1 MSLVTRCPACGT
13 AFKVVRDQL
22 RISDGWVRCG
32 RCSEVF
38 DAMPGLTETAGDA
51 DGAEGAPAEDLSPSP
66 ASQQADPAPGDA
78 TASEPPAAPQ
88 PMPSPWPDARLLDFS
103 TSAPAAAPAGIA
115 PPLPTEFPSSMD
127 DDVGPD
133 KATSW
138 FSRPDLPVIVA
149 DEPWPELPALPVQA
163 PAPGRSEA
171 PSPVD
176 EAVDAQLQK
185 ALRRARIQALREA
198 RRRERAQAGEEGGA
212 PIAPAQAPAAAPV
225 DERADPGLPDA
236 VAVAALREASSD
248 IAVPVAAPAV
258 APAPSFFD
266 APLPA
271 ADTPAK
277 PARGKAALWGT
288 AVVLAALAL
297 VFQVLRHERE
307 TLAAGQPGW
316 QPLLAAV
323 CALSGCEIGPLRR
336 IDAVHIEGS
345 GFTPRRNAPGYRLDF
360 TLRSASAQPL
370 RMPSVELT
378 LLDSSER
385 PVVRRVL
392 HPQDM
397 GASATLGPHAE
408 QAVSL
413 PMTLQ
418 PPAGAAL
425 PAVIGYR
432 LVLFYP

>member
-38 DAMPGLTETAGDA
+38 DAMPGLMDDA
-51 DGAEGAPAEDLSPSP
+51 DGAEGAPAEDISPPP
-66 ASQQADPAPGDA
+66 ASQPADPAPVDA
-78 TASEPPAAPQ
+78 TAADAPAAPQ
-88 PMPSPWPDARLLDFS
+88 PVPSPWPDARLLDFS
-103 TSAPAAAPAGIA
+103 TSAPAVAPVDIA
-115 PPLPTEFPSSMD
+115 SPLPTEAASSAD
-127 DDVGPD
+127 DAAERNAP
-133 KATSW
+133 ASW

-198 RRRERAQAGEEGGA
+198 RRRERAQPGEA
-212 PIAPAQAPAAAPV
+212 SASDAPAQAPAAAAPA
-225 DERADPGLPDA
+225 DEPADPGLPA
-236 VAVAALREASSD
+236 TTVAVAALREASSD
-248 IAVPVAAPAV
+248 VAAPVAAPSV

-271 ADTPAK
+271 ADAPAK
-277 PARGKAALWGT
+277 PARGKTALWGT

-307 TLAAGQPGW
+307 TLAAAQPGW

-323 CALSGCEIGPLRR
+323 CALSGCELGPLRR

-345 GFTPRRNAPGYRLDF
+345 GFTPQRNAPGYRLDF

-397 GASATLGPHAE
+397 GAPATLGPHAE

-413 PMTLQ
+413 PMALQ